1 MNKVI
6 FGIGGRAGS
15 GKDTVAS
22 MINYILQVGT
32 TKANY
37 KDWLINE
44 IPMQQ
49 KCKNHTT
56 HFADPLKDSL
66 SIIYNIPR
74 SYFDNREYKESKFYS
89 LDEHKFLSED
99 KLTTKHKV
107 ITSSHLKYDSIPMV
121 KKLYNN
127 KHIVITLRDLMQYYG
142 TNVCRNNLGNNIWI
156 ESTMKRV
163 NNILGVYDYCIVA
176 DVRFENE
183 CNSINSIDDEFLYGV
198 TIKVNRDVVK
208 LDHES
213 EECVGNYTFEI
224 DNTGSKMQL
233 FYNVLDIIQSVL

>member
-1 MNKVI
+1 MKKLV
-6 FGIGGRAGS
+6 FGIGGKAGS

-22 MINYILQVGT
+22 MINYIMLVGT

-66 SIIYNIPR
+66 SIIYDIPR
-74 SYFDNREYKESKFYS
+74 DYFDNREYKENYFYS
-89 LDEHKFLSED
+89 LDEHKFLLEN
-99 KLTTKHKV
+99 KLTSKHKV
-107 ITSSHLKYDSIPMV
+107 ITISHLKYDSIPII

-127 KHIVITLRDLMQYYG
+127 KKLVITLRDLMQYYG
-142 TNVCRNNLGNNIWI
+142 TDICRNYLSKNIWI
-156 ESTMKRV
+156 EATTKRAMK
-163 NNILGVYDYCIVA
+163 ILEIYDYCIIA

-183 CNSINSIDDEFLYGV
+183 CEIINNINDDFLYGV
-198 TIKVNRDVVK
+198 TIKVNRDVIE

-213 EECVGNYTFEI
+213 ENCNGTYTYNI
-224 DNTGSKMQL
+224 DNTGTKMQL
-233 FYNVLDIIQSVL
+233 FYNVLDIIQSIL